1 MITMNFTRISG
12 SASLSF
18 HQGDIDFIGGDSF
31 FITGD
36 GHLKTNRIAL
46 PKNLGLQWLNGENKP
61 CYIQC
66 VHGLSFFLSN
76 LLSHSS
82 RVFYSAFPHST

>member
-1 MITMNFTRISG
+1 
-12 SASLSF
+12 
-18 HQGDIDFIGGDSF
+18 
-31 FITGD
+31 
-36 GHLKTNRIAL
+36 
-46 PKNLGLQWLNGENKP
+46 LQWLNGENKP

-76 LLSHSS
+76 LISHSS